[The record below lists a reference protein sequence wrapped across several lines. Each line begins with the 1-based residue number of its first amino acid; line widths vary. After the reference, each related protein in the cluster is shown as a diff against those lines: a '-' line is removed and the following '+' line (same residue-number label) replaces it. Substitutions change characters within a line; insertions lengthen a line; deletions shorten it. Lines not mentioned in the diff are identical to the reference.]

1 MSKITVMCMHSTHRF
16 SISDNLEESVSS
28 GEEEGGG
35 GQNRSSNKARRDA
48 FRRVASHAP
57 RGPHAFEQAR
67 ATRLASILVN
77 FCLRYSSRR
86 VLELNDSCR
95 HGHISLYPVLNP
107 SLRSSSMA
115 HRLDSLQD
123 HDRPPC
129 RCSRPSQ
136 YRVMKH
142 QENAPAVR
150 YIAQYDEEVLIAVYI
165 AEEDVHTCS
174 RSSYPE

>member
-1 MSKITVMCMHSTHRF
+1 MSLVGRRKVVVVRTEALI
-16 SISDNLEESVSS
+16 
-28 GEEEGGG
+28 
-35 GQNRSSNKARRDA
+35 KRDA
-48 FRRVASHAP
+48 TRSGASCRA
-57 RGPHAFEQAR
+57 AR
-67 ATRLASILVN
+67 ATRFRTGTCHAAGVN

-86 VLELNDSCR
+86 ILALNDSCR